1 VELAGV
7 EEEELLLESDEDDVE
22 LSPVDFVVVSDLVS
36 EVDLESDEDELSLL
50 ELPLLSTGGLGRP

>member
-1 VELAGV
+1 M